1 LSDPLTTKSRELVA
15 EAVAR
20 GPLLLP
26 PRNAWLELGLFVLAI
41 VAVDWTIPTFD
52 LLRVEP
58 NPCWLPVLLL
68 SVQYGTVS
76 GLLAAATCIGLSIHS
91 GFPEQEIGENLFVY
105 LLRVWAQPML
115 WIAVAVLLGQFRTR
129 HIMERAELKQE
140 LAAMTSQRTALAD
153 YARNLRQRCDVLER
167 HIAGGGN
174 SEPVGVLAILSRL
187 GSDSQGDVR
196 DVFRTC
202 MAAVLPDAR
211 VTLWRLGPAGLEPL
225 ASTRDEAA
233 SAQMRLETSSA
244 LVRELIERKAPLSVL
259 TAAGERTLG
268 GHAVMA
274 VPIEAGEEMAGAI
287 LVHEIEPHL
296 LTEALGDALTVIAS
310 ALAPSVAEG
319 RPGPATAA
327 ASDGDVGGT
336 AETSLAPIKRLWRPR
351 KRSETPGAPGG
362 GPTRSQASPRRMLR

>member
-1 LSDPLTTKSRELVA
+1 M
-15 EAVAR
+15 
-20 GPLLLP
+20 LLP

-41 VAVDWTIPTFD
+41 VAVDWTVPNFD

-115 WIAVAVLLGQFRTR
+115 WIAAAVLLGQFRTR

-140 LAAMTSQRTALAD
+140 LATLTSQRAALAD

-174 SEPVGVLAILSRL
+174 SEPVDVLAILSRL
-187 GSDSQGDVR
+187 GSGSQGDVR
-196 DVFRTC
+196 EVFRTC
-202 MAAVLPDAR
+202 MAAVLPDAH
-211 VTLWRLGPAGLEPL
+211 VTLARLGPAGLEPL
-225 ASTRDEAA
+225 TSTRQEAPSSRVLPEA
-233 SAQMRLETSSA
+233 SSM
-244 LVRELIERKAPLSVL
+244 LVRELIELRAPLSVL
-259 TAAGERTLG
+259 TAAGERALG
-268 GHAVMA
+268 AHAVMA
-274 VPIEAGEEMAGAI
+274 VPIETGEEMAGAI

-296 LTEALGDALTVIAS
+296 LTDSLGDALFAIAS
-310 ALAPSVAEG
+310 ALAPAVAEG
-319 RPGPATAA
+319 RPGPTTTADA
-327 ASDGDVGGT
+327 NGDAGENADASQ
-336 AETSLAPIKRLWRPR
+336 SLVKRLWRPH
-351 KRSETPGAPGG
+351 KRGESSTSAGSVSTHA
-362 GPTRSQASPRRMLR
+362 RSSQHRMRR